1 MNFIEVTKA
10 EMTSGKNV
18 NDDVFQQVVNDWHTL
33 ADSEKAAFLAAWA
46 TRPSSNG
53 NGSAGAT
60 GTPAKYS
67 TWGDIDAMLGPI
79 TWVWPG
85 WLPAGMLTII
95 AAEPGVGK
103 SALCLRIAQTLIGNR
118 IDWPDGKL
126 FDGGD
131 GRVVWAESESGQAIN
146 LERAKAWKIDTS
158 RIIQPGLPLEDF
170 RLDDDAKMAALI
182 DLAHLSDVRA
192 VIIDSLRGANS
203 RNENDS
209 DVIGLVMQ
217 LSQLARDTNKPI
229 ILTHHLRKRGL
240 LDGPDGPNLD
250 RLRGSSAIVQPARV
264 VWTLDTPDPQDKET
278 RRLAQ
283 AKNNLARTPQ
293 PLGLTI
299 SEHGVLFVDAPEPP
313 RTVSR
318 QEQAINFLLATLADG
333 ALPADEVYEQAQLA
347 GHSKSTLD
355 RAKTKIGVVSF
366 KNGMGSGG
374 WQWGLPAKN

>member
-1 MNFIEVTKA
+1 
-10 EMTSGKNV
+10 MTHGNV
-18 NDDVFQQVVNDWHTL
+18 NDDIFQQLVNDWPTL
-33 ADSEKAAFLAAWA
+33 SDNERAAILAALA

-53 NGSAGAT
+53 NGAT
-60 GTPAKYS
+60 GTPSFS
-67 TWGDIDAMLGPI
+67 TWGDIAAMLGPI
-79 TWVWPG
+79 TWIWPG

-103 SALCLRIAQTLIGNR
+103 SALCLRIAQTLIGNK
-118 IDWPDGKL
+118 IDWPDSTL
-126 FDGGD
+126 YDGGG

-146 LERAKAWKIDTS
+146 LERAKAWGIDTS

-170 RLDDDAKMAALI
+170 RLDDAAKLAALI
-182 DLAHLSDVRA
+182 DLTHLPDVRA

-240 LDGPDGPNLD
+240 LDGADGPNLD

-283 AKNNLARTPQ
+283 AKNNLARTPR

-299 SEHGVLFVDAPEPP
+299 SEHGVVFVDAPEPP
-313 RTVSR
+313 RVVSR
-318 QEQAINFLLATLADG
+318 QEQAINFLLALLADG
-333 ALPADEVYEQAQLA
+333 SIPADEVYEQAQLA
-347 GHSKSTLD
+347 GHSKSTID
-355 RAKTKIGVVSF
+355 RAKTKVGVVSF
-366 KNGMGSGG
+366 KKGMGGGG

>member
-1 MNFIEVTKA
+1 MN
-10 EMTSGKNV
+10 NV
-18 NDDVFQQVVNDWHTL
+18 NDDLWQQLTE
-33 ADSEKAAFLAAWA
+33 AEKAELLSQYAA
-46 TRPSSNG
+46 RPSSNG
-53 NGSAGAT
+53 NGAT
-60 GTPAKYS
+60 GSPAAFS
-67 TWGDIDAMLGPI
+67 TWADIAAMLGPI
-79 TWVWPG
+79 TWSWPG

-103 SALCLRIAQTLIGNR
+103 SALCLRIAQTLIGNK
-118 IDWPDGKL
+118 IDWPDSTL
-126 FDGGD
+126 YDGGD
-131 GRVVWAESESGQAIN
+131 GGRVVWAESESGQAIN
-146 LERAKAWKIDTS
+146 LERAKAWGIDTS

-170 RLDDDAKMAALI
+170 RLDDAAKMAALI
-182 DLAHLSDVRA
+182 DLTHLPDVRA

-209 DVIGLVMQ
+209 DVIELVMT

-240 LDGPDGPNLD
+240 LDGADGPNLD

-283 AKNNLARTPQ
+283 AKNNLARTPR

-299 SEHGVLFVDAPEPP
+299 SEHGVVFVDAPEPP
-313 RTVSR
+313 RVVSR
-318 QEQAINFLLATLADG
+318 QDQAINFLLALLADG
-333 ALPADEVYEQAQLA
+333 SIPADEVYEQAQLA
-347 GHSKSTLD
+347 GHSKSTID
-355 RAKTKIGVVSF
+355 RAKAKVGVVSF
-366 KNGMGSGG
+366 KKGMGGGG